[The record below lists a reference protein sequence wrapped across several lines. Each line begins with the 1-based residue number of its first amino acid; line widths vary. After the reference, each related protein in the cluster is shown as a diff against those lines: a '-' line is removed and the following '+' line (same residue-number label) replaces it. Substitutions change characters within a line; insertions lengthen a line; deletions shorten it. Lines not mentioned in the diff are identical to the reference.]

1 MVQSGWNSWNV
12 VPKRFWL
19 ELLRSEF
26 GVGRPQQMPGPFKR
40 PTASDGPSDRRKSG
54 RCPLD
59 LAASTAT
66 SQSKFL
72 PSTEPVRMR
81 RPVRRRG
88 GFLSRSGV
96 VVFDVAAMTV
106 LMVRRR
112 LLLHGNLPVRI
123 VGFNVWENVISADWF
138 VVCLWRCCCFLIW

>member
-19 ELLRSEF
+19 ELLKSES

-72 PSTEPVRMR
+72 PSTEPVRVRGDPFAEEAGFFLGRALWSSALPRWRCWWYDDGCCSMEIYPFELWALMYGR
-81 RPVRRRG
+81 MWFRPIDSLFVYG
-88 GFLSRSGV
+88 
-96 VVFDVAAMTV
+96 DVAA
-106 LMVRRR
+106 
-112 LLLHGNLPVRI
+112 
-123 VGFNVWENVISADWF
+123 F
-138 VVCLWRCCCFLIW
+138 

>member
-19 ELLRSEF
+19 ELLKSES

-40 PTASDGPSDRRKSG
+40 PTASDGPSKERQVSAWPRRIYGNVAKQVFTVYGTGS
-54 RCPLD
+54 C
-59 LAASTAT
+59 AW
-66 SQSKFL
+66 
-72 PSTEPVRMR
+72 